1 MRFLRVDTLWTSTC
15 KLGACKHEA
24 IFLLLVPSR
33 LPCKFE
39 VSLHGFFFFG
49 FFFYDRG
56 RKFAVVKT
64 FLAVI
69 GFVVLAIAP
78 KYKLAA

>member
-24 IFLLLVPSR
+24 VFLLLVPSR

-39 VSLHGFFFFG
+39 VSLHGFFF
-49 FFFYDRG
+49 YDRV

-69 GFVVLAIAP
+69 GFVVLATAP

>member
-1 MRFLRVDTLWTSTC
+1 MRFLHVDTLWTSTC

-39 VSLHGFFFFG
+39 VSLHGFFFF
-49 FFFYDRG
+49 FFFYDRV
-56 RKFAVVKT
+56 RKF
-64 FLAVI
+64 AVI
-69 GFVVLAIAP
+69 GFVVLATAP